1 MRVLAPYSGSSS
13 LLGDQGVFKGTRPSS
28 ARLHRLCSGWK
39 SGRQLR
45 KPQVRAVP
53 WLSFKHR
60 AQSQKDELHFRSLNK
75 KIIDFTLKHQSMI
88 VVVIFYA
95 SLDCLIMLAF
105 CLISSPLR
113 FRCLLIL
120 LL

>member
-1 MRVLAPYSGSSS
+1 MRVLAPYSGSPS
-13 LLGDQGVFKGTRPSS
+13 LLGDQRVFKGTGPAS

-45 KPQVRAVP
+45 KPQVRVVP
-53 WLSFKHR
+53 WLSIKHR

-95 SLDCLIMLAF
+95 SLDFLIMLAF